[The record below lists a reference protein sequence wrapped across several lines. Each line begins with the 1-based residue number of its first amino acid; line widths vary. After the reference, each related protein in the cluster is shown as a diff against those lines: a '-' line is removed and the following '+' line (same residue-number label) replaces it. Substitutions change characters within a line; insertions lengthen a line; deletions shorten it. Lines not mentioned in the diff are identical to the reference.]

1 MKIDTLVQA
10 LNEGEVEVKFV
21 KANGDIRVLTGTR
34 NLDLIPAED
43 HPVGSSNTK
52 NESLVSIYD
61 LDAYGWR
68 SFRKDALISCTIKFG

>member
-10 LNEGEVEVKFV
+10 LNEGEVEVKFM

-34 NLDLIPAED
+34 NLDLIPVED
-43 HPVGSSNTK
+43 HPKGSSNTK
-52 NESLVSIYD
+52 SDSVVTVYD

-68 SFRKDALISCTIKFG
+68 SFHKDAVISCTVTFS